1 MLIFS
6 TANNFVHGIFV
17 RILDQRVGILRC
29 RDYDRQEIKAC
40 FDRFAASL
48 DFVVP
53 PGCRILLKP
62 NLVSG
67 QGHDGLGCTHP
78 EFVAGVAEWC
88 VDQGARVAVGD
99 SPAFGSG
106 QRVMQFCGMSSALR
120 GLPVKTIHF
129 SRGKPKRL
137 DCGIKV
143 AIAPEALD
151 CDFLINLPKVKAHAQ
166 VRVTLAVK
174 NYFGVVSG
182 WKKAWLHM
190 RCGER
195 ENLFE
200 SLLVDLLQIV
210 PSGFSFIDGIVAMHK
225 TGPITGDP
233 FLLGLVAGSANP
245 VALDAALL
253 DILAVSAGQ
262 SMVQMECIRRDMP
275 GSRSRN
281 LSYPFLCPKET
292 AVPGFQVPQV
302 LDRVRFQPGQ
312 IVKSCLKRAYSR
324 IIPG

>member
-1 MLIFS
+1 M
-6 TANNFVHGIFV
+6 IFV
-17 RILDQRVGILRC
+17 RILDQRVGILCC
-29 RDYDRQEIKAC
+29 RNYDRQEIKAC

-48 DFVVP
+48 DFIVP
-53 PGCRILLKP
+53 TGCRILLKP

-78 EFVAGVAEWC
+78 EFVAAVAEWC

-106 QRVMQFCGMSSALR
+106 QRVMQICGIRSALR

-129 SRGKPKRL
+129 SRGKSKCL

-143 AIAPEALD
+143 GIAPEALD
-151 CDFLINLPKVKAHAQ
+151 CDFLINMPKVKAHAQ

-174 NYFGVVSG
+174 NYFGIVSG

-200 SLLVDLLQIV
+200 SLLVDLLKVV
-210 PSGFSFIDGIVAMHK
+210 PAGFSFIDGIVAMHK

-233 FLLGLVAGSANP
+233 FPLGLVAGSLNP

-253 DILAVSAGQ
+253 DILGVAAGQ
-262 SMVQMECIRRDMP
+262 SMVQMECVRRDMP

-281 LSYPFLCPKET
+281 LSYPFLCPKEM
-292 AVPGFQVPQV
+292 AVSDFFVPQV

-312 IVKSCLKRAYSR
+312 MLKSCLKKAYSR